1 MSDYFYSLDMLIT
14 SSPSGVWGE
23 WEAYWEVYLLD
34 IAEENNQ

>member
-1 MSDYFYSLDMLIT
+1 MSDYFYSLDTLI
-14 SSPSGVWGE
+14 SRYAPGV